1 VTDEYA
7 VLFGDKFQLGDVA
20 PLPEFKDEILF
31 AAVGDFRCLECRFDK
46 GIDGVEVFG
55 GCLSDG
61 HGKPLEGGTFLIG
74 DGKTDGQNLLYCNVH
89 YFMPFKRK
97 SALAGAAP

>member
-1 VTDEYA
+1 MTDEYA

-46 GIDGVEVFG
+46 GIVA
-55 GCLSDG
+55 CLMVMVS
-61 HGKPLEGGTFLIG
+61 LWRAERF
-74 DGKTDGQNLLYCNVH
+74 
-89 YFMPFKRK
+89 
-97 SALAGAAP
+97 

>member
-1 VTDEYA
+1 MTDEYA

-89 YFMPFKRK
+89 
-97 SALAGAAP
+97 

>member
-1 VTDEYA
+1 MTDEYA

-46 GIDGVEVFG
+46 GIDGIEVFG
-55 GCLSDG
+55 GCLV
-61 HGKPLEGGTFLIG
+61 KRTVRIF
-74 DGKTDGQNLLYCNVH
+74 LYCNVH